1 MWFLTF
7 PLSLSHTHS
16 LAVLMCTCVFLCT
29 VKYGVVSREDISRD
43 LLHWDQ
49 LYLSGRLHVCR
60 LTLFLFL
67 FLSFSYIYIYH
78 TRTRTHLTDLYYH
91 KSVRNL
97 STASTTICRYVFIYV
112 YLHLSCRWSQNIIIK
127 MLPLFV
133 DLWNLFKFPRFLY

>member
-1 MWFLTF
+1 MVSHFPTLSLTHTLTCCTYVYVCIF
-7 PLSLSHTHS
+7 MHSQIWGGEQGRYFSRSASLGSALSIWPLACMSSNSLSLSFS
-16 LAVLMCTCVFLCT
+16 
-29 VKYGVVSREDISRD
+29 
-43 LLHWDQ
+43 
-49 LYLSGRLHVCR
+49 
-60 LTLFLFL
+60 LFLF
-67 FLSFSYIYIYH
+67 FYIYH